1 MLLKQIKRVSGPDLT
16 PLTTKIRPKK
26 ITEPKKPL
34 KCHQWINQHLSS
46 VTGKRRLGQNSDQA
60 PGFDILPLIKTK
72 MFFCFRCFILI
83 SQLIFIDFQ
92 NLSRMISQMAF
103 WFSKW
108 DISRYYP
115 RDSFSS
121 GWSAILKARTLRPI
135 YHGRTKQRG
144 CVPRKLPQQPSEQSR
159 KCIYSNCRDYS
170 VSPKAH

>member
-1 MLLKQIKRVSGPDLT
+1 MAHEGLPISSTQFDVYRVRRVSLIKFICFDSR
-16 PLTTKIRPKK
+16 I
-26 ITEPKKPL
+26 
-34 KCHQWINQHLSS
+34 
-46 VTGKRRLGQNSDQA
+46 VFFY
-60 PGFDILPLIKTK
+60 FDILSLIKTK

-83 SQLIFIDFQ
+83 SQLIFVDFQ

-121 GWSAILKARTLRPI
+121 GWSALLKARTLRPI